1 MKAER
6 QGRSECVCHSGA
18 MAEMIRE
25 VSELL
30 CSPEHAVT
38 LFSSHRIDIP
48 IKKPVRFAL
57 VFR

>member
-1 MKAER
+1 M
-6 QGRSECVCHSGA
+6 CVSFRG